1 MVAAVTGP
9 ASEFAQDK
17 TADPIVKAEIDNF
30 ERQVLAWRA
39 DAGMG
44 DDFRPFRLQHGTYG
58 QRQFNRQM
66 MRIKVPHGTMTPE
79 QLHAVADC
87 ADWYTPRRLG
97 HVTTR
102 QAIQLHFVMLEDSPK
117 VMRRLAETGLTTRE
131 ACGHTVRNVTS
142 DPLSGIAEDTVFDVT
157 PYAEA
162 AMRYFLRNATN
173 QKLPRKFKIT
183 YSASEADRGLI
194 PMHDFGLMAVERDGE
209 KGFRMSVGGGLGAAP
224 RMADVLA
231 DFVPVSEQLRSIEA
245 AIKVWDRL
253 GERRNKNKAR
263 IKFLVGKIGIEEFRR
278 LWKLELET
286 LPPASDPRFREPDF
300 TLLEEAPGYG
310 SWASRDG
317 GVQQKREGFDVWRR
331 TNALKQKHE
340 GYYTVYVLLPIGD
353 VTVEQMHALAEM
365 ARKYA
370 AGHIRTT
377 ASQNFVLRWVH
388 EDDLPAVHG
397 ELVDIGL
404 AEDHAMTISDVITC
418 PGADTCAIGVT
429 SSKGLG
435 TEIRNRIL
443 AGNGQ
448 YHDDP
453 LVNDIRINVSGC
465 PNSCGQHHIADI
477 GFYGMAIRMGERQV
491 PAFQLLLGGNG
502 HGTGK
507 LAKLTM
513 KLPARYIPDA
523 VEKLIETYV
532 GERNDGEKF
541 ASWAARSGTGYV
553 QELLSEYKIVPE
565 FTKDPM
571 AYVDW
576 GQTKFF
582 TLDDMGEGECA
593 V

>member
-1 MVAAVTGP
+1 MVPAATT

-17 TADPIVKAEIDNF
+17 THDPIVSAEIDNF
-30 ERQVLAWRA
+30 EREVLAWRA
-39 DAGMG
+39 GEGLG

-58 QRQFNRQM
+58 QRQADRQM

-87 ADWYTPRRLG
+87 ADWYAPRRVG

-117 VMRRLAETGLTTRE
+117 VMRRLAEAGLTTRE
-131 ACGHTVRNVTS
+131 ACGHTVRNITA

-173 QKLPRKFKIT
+173 QKLPRKFKIS

-194 PMHDFGLMAVERDGE
+194 PMHDIGLMAVIRDGE

-224 RMADVLA
+224 RMADVLE
-231 DFVPVSEQLRSIEA
+231 DFVPVSEQLRGIEA
-245 AIKVWDRL
+245 AIKVWDRM

-263 IKFLVGKIGIEEFRR
+263 IKFLIARLGIEEFRR

-286 LPPASDPRFREPDF
+286 LPPSSDPRFREPDF
-300 TLLEEAPGYG
+300 TLLEEAPAYG
-310 SWASRDG
+310 SWASRNG
-317 GVQQKREGFDVWRR
+317 GPAPKREGFDVWRR
-331 TNALKQKHE
+331 TNALRQKQADF
-340 GYYTVYVLLPIGD
+340 YTVYVLLPIGD

-370 AGHIRTT
+370 GGHIRTA

-388 EDDLPAVHG
+388 EDDLTAVHG

-404 AEDHAMTISDVITC
+404 AEDHALTISDVVTC
-418 PGADTCAIGVT
+418 PGADTCSIGVT

-435 TEIRNRIL
+435 TEIRNRLL

-453 LVNDIRINVSGC
+453 LVNDIRINISGC

-491 PAFQLLLGGNG
+491 PAFQLLLGGNARG
-502 HGTGK
+502 AGR

-513 KLPARYIPDA
+513 KIPARYIPDA
-523 VEKLIETYV
+523 VEKLVAAYA
-532 GERNDGEKF
+532 GDRNEGEKF
-541 ASWAARSGTGYV
+541 ASWADRAGTGYV

-565 FTKDPM
+565 FTQNPM

-576 GQTKFF
+576 GQSKFF

>member
-1 MVAAVTGP
+1 MVAAATGP
-9 ASEFAQDK
+9 ASEFALDK
-17 TADPIVKAEIDNF
+17 THDPIVSAEIDNF

-39 DAGMG
+39 EEGMG

-87 ADWYTPRRLG
+87 ADWYTMRRLG

-102 QAIQLHFVMLEDSPK
+102 QAIQLHYVMLEDSPK

-131 ACGHTVRNVTS
+131 ACGHTVRNVTA

-194 PMHDFGLMAVERDGE
+194 PMHDFGLMAVERNGE

-263 IKFLVGKIGIEEFRR
+263 IKFLVGRIGIEEFRR

-286 LPPASDPRFREPDF
+286 LPPSSDPRFREPDF

-317 GVQQKREGFDVWRR
+317 GVKQKREGFDVWRR
-331 TNALKQKHE
+331 TNALKQKHA
-340 GYYTVYVLLPIGD
+340 GYSTVYVLLPIGD

-370 AGHIRTT
+370 GGHIRTT

-435 TEIRNRIL
+435 TEIRNRII

-453 LVNDIRINVSGC
+453 LVNDIRINISGC

-491 PAFQLLLGGNG
+491 PAFQLLLGGNAR
-502 HGTGK
+502 GTGK

-513 KLPARYIPDA
+513 KMPARHVPDA
-523 VEKLIETYV
+523 VERLIATYV

-541 ASWAARSGTGYV
+541 ASWAERKGTPGV
-553 QELLSEYKIVPE
+553 QELLADYKIVPE
-565 FTKDPM
+565 FTQDPM

>member
-1 MVAAVTGP
+1 MVATQTR
-9 ASEFAQDK
+9 SEFAVDK
-17 TADPIVKAEIDNF
+17 SNDPVVKAEIDNF
-30 ERQVLAWRA
+30 EREVLAWRA
-39 DAGMG
+39 GGGLG

-58 QRQFNRQM
+58 QRQMNRQM
-66 MRIKVPHGTMTPE
+66 MRIKVPHGTMTPD

-87 ADWYTPRRLG
+87 AEWYTPRKLG

-102 QAIQLHFVMLEDSPK
+102 QAIQLHFIMLEDAPK
-117 VMRRLAETGLTTRE
+117 VMRRLAEVGMTTRE
-131 ACGHTVRNVTS
+131 GCGNTVRNITA
-142 DPLSGIAEDTVFDVT
+142 DPLTGIADDCVFDVT

-162 AMRYFLRNATN
+162 ALRYFLRNPTN

-183 YSASEADRGLI
+183 YSASPADRGLI
-194 PMHDFGLMAVERDGE
+194 PMHDFGLMAMERDGVQ
-209 KGFRMSVGGGLGAAP
+209 GFRLYVGGGLGAAP
-224 RMADVLA
+224 RIADVLE
-231 DFVPVSEQLRSIEA
+231 DFVPASEQLRCIEA

-263 IKFLVGKIGIEEFRR
+263 IKFLVARLGIEEFRR
-278 LWKLELET
+278 LYKLELET
-286 LPPASDPRFREPDF
+286 LPPSTDQRYREPDF
-300 TLLEEAPGYG
+300 TLLEEPPAFG
-310 SWASRDG
+310 SWASRNG
-317 GVQQKREGFDVWRR
+317 GPAAKREGFDVWRR
-331 TNALKQKHE
+331 TNAIRQKQP
-340 GYYTVYVLLPIGD
+340 GYNTVYVLLPIGD
-353 VTVEQMHALAEM
+353 VTSGQMHALAEM

-370 AGHIRTT
+370 GGHIRTA

-388 EDDLPAVHG
+388 DDDLTAVHS

-418 PGADTCAIGVT
+418 PGADTCSIGVT

-435 TEIRNRIL
+435 TEIRNRLL

-453 LVNDIRINVSGC
+453 LVNDIKIKISGC

-491 PAFQLLLGGNG
+491 PAFQLMLGGNATAG
-502 HGTGK
+502 DAR
-507 LAKLTM
+507 LARVTM
-513 KLPARYIPDA
+513 KVPARYIPDA
-523 VEKLIETYV
+523 VERLIGAYV
-532 GERNDGEKF
+532 KERSADERF
-541 ASWAARSGTGYV
+541 SAWTARVGTPYV
-553 QELLSEYKIVPE
+553 QELLAGYKVVPE
-565 FTKDPM
+565 FTQDPM

-576 GQTKFF
+576 GQSKFF